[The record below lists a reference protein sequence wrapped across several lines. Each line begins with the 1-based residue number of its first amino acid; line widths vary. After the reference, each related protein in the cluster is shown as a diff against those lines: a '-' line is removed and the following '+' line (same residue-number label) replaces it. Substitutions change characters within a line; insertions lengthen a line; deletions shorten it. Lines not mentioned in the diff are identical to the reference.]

1 MVKVSFDDLYIGE
14 EFLYFGEEYVK
25 VGLEIAKRLQ
35 DGQVE
40 YINPYKMVV
49 RIV

>member
-1 MVKVSFDDLYIGE
+1 MVKVCFNDLYLWE

-25 VGLEIAKRLQ
+25 IGLELAKRLQ

-40 YINPYKMVV
+40 YINPYKIVV